1 MPHIFNSQ
9 YFDTA
14 YGKSYERRN
23 PRYKWRSFLRKI
35 LKFRS
40 SGSLLEAGCGFGLF
54 LKEAMEHFTCTGSD
68 ISDYAISQARKRLPD
83 DVVLYSGVLDDID
96 IHLRFDV
103 ITCFDVLEH
112 IPDLNTALDNI
123 EHLLRPVE
131 LLVFTVPVY
140 DGPVGSLVQKMV
152 QDDTHLHNE
161 GRDFWLKLLTSTT
174 FNTIYW
180 AGVWRYFMFKR
191 IYVNYVS
198 HIGRRWTPAIM
209 VISEKGD

>member
-1 MPHIFNSQ
+1 
-9 YFDTA
+9 
-14 YGKSYERRN
+14 
-23 PRYKWRSFLRKI
+23 
-35 LKFRS
+35 
-40 SGSLLEAGCGFGLF
+40 
-54 LKEAMEHFTCTGSD
+54 LKEAREHFTCTGSD

-83 DVVLYSGVLDDID
+83 DVVLYSGVLDEID

-123 EHLLRPVE
+123 EHLLRPGG

-140 DGPVGSLVQKMV
+140 DGPVGSLVQKMD
-152 QDDTHLHNE
+152 QDETHLHKE
-161 GRDFWLKLLTSTT
+161 GRDFWLKLLNSTT

-180 AGVWRYFMFKR
+180 AGVWRYFMFKH

>member
-1 MPHIFNSQ
+1 M
-9 YFDTA
+9 
-14 YGKSYERRN
+14 
-23 PRYKWRSFLRKI
+23 
-35 LKFRS
+35 
-40 SGSLLEAGCGFGLF
+40 LEAGCGFGLF

-83 DVVLYSGVLDDID
+83 DVVLYSGVLDEIE

-123 EHLLRPVE
+123 EHLLRPGG

-140 DGPVGSLVQKMV
+140 DGPVGSLVQNMD
-152 QDDTHLHNE
+152 QDETHLHKE
-161 GRDFWLKLLTSTT
+161 GRDFWLKLLNSTT

-180 AGVWRYFMFKR
+180 AGVWRYFMFKC

>member
-1 MPHIFNSQ
+1 
-9 YFDTA
+9 
-14 YGKSYERRN
+14 
-23 PRYKWRSFLRKI
+23 
-35 LKFRS
+35 
-40 SGSLLEAGCGFGLF
+40 LLEVGCGFGLF
-54 LKEAMEHFTCTGSD
+54 LKEAREHFTCTGSD

-83 DVVLYSGVLDDID
+83 DVVLYSGVLDEIE

-123 EHLLRPVE
+123 EHLLRPGG

-140 DGPVGSLVQKMV
+140 DGPVGSLVQKMD
-152 QDDTHLHNE
+152 QDETHLHKE
-161 GRDFWLKLLTSTT
+161 GRDFWLKLLNSTT

-180 AGVWRYFMFKR
+180 AGVWRYFMFKC

>member
-1 MPHIFNSQ
+1 MSHIFNSQ

-14 YGKSYERRN
+14 YGKGYERRN

-40 SGSLLEAGCGFGLF
+40 SGSLLEVGCGFGLF
-54 LKEAMEHFTCTGSD
+54 LKEAREHFTCTGSD

-83 DVVLYSGVLDDID
+83 DVVLYSGVLDEIE

-123 EHLLRPVE
+123 EHLLRPGG

-140 DGPVGSLVQKMV
+140 DGPVGSLCKKWIKM
-152 QDDTHLHNE
+152 
-161 GRDFWLKLLTSTT
+161 KLT
-174 FNTIYW
+174 FT
-180 AGVWRYFMFKR
+180 
-191 IYVNYVS
+191 
-198 HIGRRWTPAIM
+198 RRGATF
-209 VISEKGD
+209 G